1 MGNTARRAAVGGL
14 ALASAGL
21 VTGLAGT
28 AHASTGG
35 HLGPVFVQT
44 DNPAGNSVVV
54 YDRAAD
60 GTLHEAGSYP
70 TGGLG
75 GVLDGSVVDHLA
87 SQGALAYDRAR
98 GLLYAVNAG
107 SNTVTVFDVSG
118 DRLVRRQVIR
128 SGGTFPVSIAVRGNV
143 VYVLNARDGGSVQGF
158 LRLGDTL
165 VRVPLWHR
173 SLGLDPTLTAE
184 FTSTPGQVAFSP
196 DGTKLIVTTKGNGS
210 EIEVFG
216 VNALGGPSATPVVTA
231 DPAAVPFAVAFDP
244 AGHLDVAEAG
254 TNAVARFTI
263 GADRRLTLLDRTP
276 TGQVATCWIV
286 ADTARQ
292 HHDQRRHRRR
302 GRDPGRPLPVRPDRR
317 RRHRRRVPHRQR
329 RRADP
334 DRLGH
339 RARRRRRRGHRRRLN
354 RSLAHRGPSQWPRCD
369 GPPRGGP
376 SRADTFV
383 DRGASSA
390 ADVRSRSGSRF

>member
-286 ADTARQ
+286 ATGENLYTSNA
-292 HHDQRRHRRR
+292 
-302 GRDPGRPLPVRPDRR
+302 GSASISGF
-317 RRHRRRVPHRQR
+317 
-329 RRADP
+329 ADE
-334 DRLGH
+334 
-339 RARRRRRRGHRRRLN
+339 
-354 RSLAHRGPSQWPRCD
+354 
-369 GPPRGGP
+369 
-376 SRADTFV
+376 
-383 DRGASSA
+383 GASLTPLGNTTTNAGTVDA
-390 ADVRSRSGSRF
+390 AATPDGHYLYVQTGAAGIVDEFRIGNDGALTQIGSVTVPGAVGGEGIAAG